1 MLFRRLFASVLV
13 AALSA
18 CSVPE
23 PIEAPG
29 TELDALVND
38 YIELVGQRSSAWDI
52 GRLRTDGAPDLSAAR
67 FAADLSPRRELLARI
82 EATDIE
88 LLVGAEITDRT
99 AMIGFLR
106 SDIYSAERRR
116 ATEMEPLLYVPVRQI
131 GRLFPDP
138 IVGGEVAQ
146 ERAAVLLAA
155 VPAALEQGKA
165 SLGRPPERST
175 REAMFQTRS
184 TIDGLVANR
193 SQLRG
198 EAGEAAEVATA
209 ALESY
214 LEFLEMELLPRSDG
228 SWAIGKEHYDYI
240 LQNRWL
246 MDEDADDIIALG
258 RAAFAET
265 TAEAQVVAERI
276 APGKHWVEVYEEL
289 KKDHPSADGLKQAY
303 QEQMDAAQAFVY
315 EHNVLT
321 LPAGENVITVDTP
334 LAQRR
339 SSPFGTFDSVGPDED
354 GLQGRLV
361 LTPIE
366 EGLMPEQHEARLSA
380 HHTAWVPI
388 IAVHEAYPGHHAQAL
403 KVYENPRRLRHYV
416 RESIFSEGWGLFTEQ
431 LMFELGFLH
440 GDDVKLTQLRNRLWR
455 AARVILEASL
465 HTGRMT
471 FDEAVNF
478 LVEEVRFDRMAA
490 ELEVGMYTG
499 RPTYFL
505 GYLIGSMKI
514 EEMRADWIAKYGEPA
529 EPRDFYDKLLII
541 GSLPPTLVRAE
552 LLSE

>member
-1 MLFRRLFASVLV
+1 MYSRRFLAGALL
-13 AALSA
+13 AAVSA
-18 CSVPE
+18 CAVPE
-23 PIEAPG
+23 PVEAPG
-29 TELDALVND
+29 AQLDVLVD
-38 YIELVGQRSSAWDI
+38 EYINLAGRRSDRWNAD
-52 GRLRTDGAPDLSAAR
+52 RLRALGAPDLSAER
-67 FAADLSPRRELLARI
+67 FAADLAPRRDLLARI
-82 EATDIE
+82 EATDVE
-88 LLVGAEITDRT
+88 LLTGAERTDRT

-106 SDIYSAERRR
+106 SDIYGAERRR
-116 ATEMEPLLYVPVRQI
+116 AAEMEPLLYVPVRQI
-131 GRLFPDP
+131 ARLFPDP
-138 IVGGEVAQ
+138 VVGGEVD
-146 ERAAVLLAA
+146 EELAALLLFA

-165 SLGRPPERST
+165 NLGRPPERAT
-175 REAMFQTRS
+175 REAIFQTQS
-184 TIDGLVANR
+184 TIDTLDAGR
-193 SQLRG
+193 EQLRNLDSVAE
-198 EAGEAAEVATA
+198 EARD
-209 ALESY
+209 ALVHY
-214 LEFLEMELLPRSDG
+214 VEFLETDLLPRSDG
-228 SWAIGKEHYDYI
+228 TWAIGKEHYDYI

-246 MDEDADDIIALG
+246 MDEDADEIIAMG

-265 TAEAQVVAERI
+265 TAEAQVVAERM
-276 APGKHWVEVYEEL
+276 APGKHWIEVYEEL
-289 KKDHPSADGLKQAY
+289 KKDHPTADGLKQAY

-315 EHNVLT
+315 ENHVLT

-339 SSPFGTFDSVGPDED
+339 SSPFGTFDAVGPDED

-366 EGLMPEQHEARLSA
+366 EGLTPEQHELRLSA
-380 HHTAWVPI
+380 HHTAWTPI

-431 LMFELGFLH
+431 LMFELGFLQ
-440 GDDVKLTQLRNRLWR
+440 GDNVKLTQLRNRLWR

-471 FDEAVNF
+471 FEEAVDF

-514 EEMRADWIAKYGEPA
+514 EEMRDEWIARYGEPT
-529 EPRDFYDKLLII
+529 EPRELYDKLLTI
-541 GSLPPTLVRAE
+541 GSLPPALVRAE
-552 LLSE
+552 LLGE